1 MVVPLPNLVK
11 PKLPLSVPPKVKV
24 PAPPILVAAAKV
36 IGPAYPEVPV
46 PVIAP
51 KVLEPAPW
59 IEGAVLKVLRVTPLI
74 SKVPP
79 LMVSALATL
88 IAAAFVTLK
97 VPLLILVAPR

>member
-1 MVVPLPNLVK
+1 MVK

-24 PAPPILVAAAKV
+24 PAPPMLVAAAKV
-36 IGPAYPEVPV
+36 IGPPYPAVFV

-59 IEGAVLKVLRVTPLI
+59 IDGAVVKVLRVTPSI

-79 LMVSALATL
+79 LMVSALAIL
-88 IAAAFVTLK
+88 MAAAFVTLK
-97 VPLLILVAPR
+97 VPFVILVAPR